1 MKLCVIQSYLGMKY
15 CALVREHHYFKA
27 HLVLDRM
34 IQHMLGAV
42 LPGLILQVLCE
53 MKIHMK
59 AQRSDVVFVK

>member
-1 MKLCVIQSYLGMKY
+1 
-15 CALVREHHYFKA
+15 
-27 HLVLDRM
+27 
-34 IQHMLGAV
+34 MLGAV